1 MNHIFFNGT
10 PMSYSKDELNSVYKA
25 LAELKLNL
33 KINKEDLHQNLVR
46 MEHTLNTVVNQ
57 SKNYVITHKSM
68 EKTIELFDEFKT
80 VADYK
85 TTWGS
90 LVLYLIEQ
98 KVLCDHDNTGLL
110 LISDTTPIGHNIFCR
125 TTFFTSADDNLTLEQ
140 LKSFKSTCK
149 NLFCDFADHAKFKCA
164 CLKVRYCCKECQ
176 VKDWKRHKT
185 QCSYISPKETDIVLN
200 IIDGCLRKSDALHVI
215 DVKYNH
221 LYKIVEKDWDYYYS
235 KYLDSKK

>member
-1 MNHIFFNGT
+1 MNNIFFNGT
-10 PMSYSKDELNSVYKA
+10 PMNYSKNELASVYKA
-25 LAELKLNL
+25 LAELKLKDEL
-33 KINKEDLHQNLVR
+33 TEEMFDLLVR
-46 MEHTLNTVVNQ
+46 MEHTLDTVINQ
-57 SKNYVITHKSM
+57 SKEYAITYKSM
-68 EKTIELFDEFKT
+68 EKTIKLFDEFKT

-98 KVLCDHDNTGLL
+98 GVLCDDDNTGLL
-110 LISDTTPIGHNIFCR
+110 LISDTTRVGHYQFRR
-125 TTFFTSADDNLTLEQ
+125 TFVTSEDANLTPEQ
-140 LKSFKSTCK
+140 LEAVKSTCK

-176 VKDWKRHKT
+176 VKDWKRHKP

-200 IIDGCLRKSDALHVI
+200 IIDGCLTKSDALHVMDI
-215 DVKYNH
+215 KYNR